1 MYERCSHVD
10 CNKKLKLT
18 DMSCRCEKTFCGL
31 HRHAETHNCTF
42 DYKSYGREV
51 LSKIVIGCVKE
62 KVEGFTTKN

>member
-1 MYERCSHVD
+1 MSERCSHVD

-62 KVEGFTTKN
+62 KVEGFTTNN

>member
-1 MYERCSHVD
+1 MSQRCSHVD

-18 DMSCRCEKTFCGL
+18 DMACRCEKTFCGL

-51 LSKIVIGCVKE
+51 LSNIVICCVKE